1 MIRIIMISVIIS
13 VILSSLITVFAM
25 RIMSDFFTKF
35 LAQTEQRF
43 DKKMKLKEITSYLH
57 KNNL

>member
-1 MIRIIMISVIIS
+1 MISVIIS